1 MYSAI
6 ELQKRLGIFHSKVS
20 SLFKALLLLA
30 SCYKDLKT
38 NAILPKKPLRPR
50 PKGSPLKIAIVT
62 EYYYP
67 ILGGITE
74 HVHHFAKELLA
85 KGHEVTI
92 ITPEAGPFGR
102 DVGEI
107 ANHIIKLGRS
117 VSIYS
122 NDSFAR
128 ISLGQDLGSQL
139 EKILFEGQF
148 DLVHVHSPLTPT
160 LPLLA
165 IYHSPVP
172 VVGTFHTHFEENL
185 WLSMFKERLRPFM
198 EAMAL
203 RIAVSPICIASME
216 KFLPGFSYVVVPNG
230 IDTNWYSPEQKP
242 ISRFTDDHFN
252 ILYVGRFDPRN
263 GLDILIEAFKIL
275 AREKPNIR
283 LIIMGFGPLEPTYRK
298 MVPKELT
305 EKIIFVGKI
314 DEERPAYYRSAHVLC
329 FPAKKGSFGITLLE
343 AMASGVPV
351 VTTDIEGFRFV
362 MEDGKHGLMVKP
374 EHGAEGYARALK
386 FLLENPEKRKEMAQK
401 ARERALEFSWDKV
414 TADLLD
420 HYYEILP
427 S

>member
-1 MYSAI
+1 MNNAI
-6 ELQKRLGIFHSKVS
+6 EIQRRINIFYSKVS

-30 SCYKDLKT
+30 SCYKDLKI
-38 NAILPKKPLRPR
+38 NNIQPKKALRPR
-50 PKGSPLKIAIVT
+50 PKGSPLRIAIVT

-67 ILGGITE
+67 VLGGITE
-74 HVHHFAKELLA
+74 HVHHFARKLLA
-85 KGHEVTI
+85 REHDVTI

-102 DVGEI
+102 NIGEL
-107 ANHIIKLGRS
+107 ADHIIKVGRS
-117 VSIYS
+117 VPIYS

-128 ISLGQDLGSQL
+128 ISIGPDLGTQL
-139 EKILFEGQF
+139 EKILLAGKF

-165 IYHSPVP
+165 ISHSPVP

-185 WLSMFKERLRPFM
+185 WLSLFKERLRPFM
-198 EAMAL
+198 EALAL

-216 KFLPGFSYVVVPNG
+216 KFLPGFPYVVIPNG
-230 IDTNWYSPEQKP
+230 IDVNSYSPKQRP
-242 ISRFTDDHFN
+242 FSRFMDGHFN

-263 GLDILIEAFKIL
+263 GLDLLIEAFKIL

-283 LIIMGFGPLEPTYRK
+283 LIIIGYGPLEPTYRK
-298 MVPKELT
+298 MVPPDLT

-362 MEDGKHGLMVKP
+362 MEDGKHGLMVKA
-374 EHGAEGYARALK
+374 EEGAEGYARAIK
-386 FLLENPEKRKEMAQK
+386 FLIENPQKRKEMAEN
-401 ARERALEFSWDKV
+401 ARKRALEFSWDKI
-414 TADLLD
+414 TENLLD
-420 HYYEILP
+420 HYYQILP